1 MNNSTFILYRKRIM
15 AVLRERV
22 FLKKE
27 MEDRIMIKL
36 NGGSDGA
43 CKEIF

>member
-1 MNNSTFILYRKRIM
+1 M
-15 AVLRERV
+15 AVLKERV
-22 FLKKE
+22 FSAGRRYFEKE

>member
-1 MNNSTFILYRKRIM
+1 MWRKNNGCLKRKGIFCW
-15 AVLRERV
+15 EKV